1 MVDILARIPKERKC
15 EAIGII
21 KGFALCAEKE
31 EYTSKGWY
39 VGKTKMKDW
48 KASVRT
54 WEKNQRQKNKKS
66 KDDEGLEGWLNA

>member
-1 MVDILARIPKERKC
+1 MEHAGTDLC
-15 EAIGII
+15 
-21 KGFALCAEKE
+21 KGVEN
-31 EYTSKGWY
+31 GRQDHR
-39 VGKTKMKDW
+39 MKDW